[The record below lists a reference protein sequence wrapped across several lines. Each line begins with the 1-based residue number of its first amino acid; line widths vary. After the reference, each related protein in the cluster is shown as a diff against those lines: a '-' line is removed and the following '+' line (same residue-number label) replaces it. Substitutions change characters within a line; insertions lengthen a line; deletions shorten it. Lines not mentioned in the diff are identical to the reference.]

1 MSLSHLLGNY
11 IYVTFLSLDYDK
23 VKSQLHCRY
32 ARKRSSASDSKS
44 IPKKKAKRLAP
55 SSIAFALLLSDL
67 IIILKGDQNAVER
80 MKVVLKAMTL
90 PFKDEDGENELSVVM
105 NSPKFNDA
113 TTIAEL
119 FDALST
125 CWNEFD
131 CDLLYT
137 LVRVSSSEA
146 AIEKVEKFLEGRDP
160 DTPLVVR
167 TSQLR
172 TAEQPVTPDATAKE
186 LATPSQSTLMPD
198 ESIGMPQHSVET
210 TRPYVLLPLVP
221 GNSSHQS
228 LPPVGAAV
236 VMVRTDRKQVTIT
249 EMLDVK
255 EATCHNLRLPKE
267 AMVYVDSLTGSITL
281 IFYISIKLIRY
292 LRAQVLGLHEL
303 YSLRSHGVYEIVI
316 PDQYHLLIPPL
327 EVR

>member
-1 MSLSHLLGNY
+1 MLGNY
-11 IYVTFLSLDYDK
+11 IYVTFLSLDYEK
-23 VKSQLHCRY
+23 VKGQLHCRY

-119 FDALST
+119 FDALSP

-167 TSQLR
+167 ASPLHT
-172 TAEQPVTPDATAKE
+172 TEHPVVPDATVRE
-186 LATPSQSTLMPD
+186 SPTSFQSALMPD
-198 ESIGMPQHSVET
+198 EDAMLKRSADT
-210 TRPYVLLPLVP
+210 TQRYVLLPD
-221 GNSSHQS
+221 NSSYQS

-236 VMVRTDRKQVTIT
+236 FMVRIDGEQVTVSR
-249 EMLDVK
+249 MLDVK
-255 EATCHNLRLPKE
+255 EATCHNLHLPKE
-267 AMVYVDSLTGSITL
+267 AMVYVDSRPGSVTL
-281 IFYISIKLIRY
+281 IFYMSIKLIRY

-303 YSLRSHGVYEIVI
+303 YSLRSHGICEIVV
-316 PDQYHLLIPPL
+316 PDQYHLISPPL